1 VVDDDPHATVM
12 AMRAKCRRVRAR
24 FKDLALVVVDYL
36 QLMATTG
43 ARVESRTL
51 EVGEISRG
59 LKILSRDLDVAVL
72 ACAQV
77 GRAVE
82 SRSDK
87 RPMLS
92 DLRESG
98 SIEAD
103 ADAVVLLYR
112 DEPYRTDTPDRGV
125 AEAIIAKSRSGP
137 TGTTRLA
144 FLGRCTR
151 FADLARA

>member
-1 VVDDDPHATVM
+1 MCGATDEIGAAPLVVDDDPHATVM
-12 AMRAKCRRVRAR
+12 AMRPRCRRVWAR
-24 FKDLALVVVDYL
+24 FKDLALVVVDNL
-36 QLMATTG
+36 G
-43 ARVESRTL
+43 ADGHDGCQVESRTL

-103 ADAVVLLYR
+103 ADAVV
-112 DEPYRTDTPDRGV
+112 
-125 AEAIIAKSRSGP
+125 
-137 TGTTRLA
+137 
-144 FLGRCTR
+144 FL
-151 FADLARA
+151 

>member
-1 VVDDDPHATVM
+1 
-12 AMRAKCRRVRAR
+12 
-24 FKDLALVVVDYL
+24 
-36 QLMATTG
+36 MATTG

-51 EVGEISRG
+51 EVGEISGG

-87 RPMLS
+87 RPLLS

-112 DEPYRTDTPDRGV
+112 DELHHTDTPDRGV

-151 FADLARA
+151 FASLARA